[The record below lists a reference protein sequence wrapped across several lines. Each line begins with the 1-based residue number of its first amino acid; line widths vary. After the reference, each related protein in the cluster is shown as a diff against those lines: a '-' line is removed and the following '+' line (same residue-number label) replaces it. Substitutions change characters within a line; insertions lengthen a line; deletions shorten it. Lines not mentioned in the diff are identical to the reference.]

1 MFKNH
6 KLIFAQLTFLL
17 ISLAGYYFAQEKPF
31 YFFNQDAEV
40 DYFINSLLV
49 SLGKETWS
57 FHHPGIFIQYLG
69 GYVLSLFYNSDPFQA
84 KSFLL
89 VMKWILVFCNLLL
102 IILAFKIRGNLSKET
117 IFTLAL
123 LSFAWPSFLYY
134 LDYFTVDSIVQS
146 LSIVLFLAVWK
157 NLLEEK
163 FFIKDRLILSGLMSF
178 VLSLKIS
185 FAPFVAIS
193 IFSILIKDVVQHDY
207 SRGIFRFNL
216 ILLPASFVMFLL
228 FFNLPI
234 IERFPYLVMN
244 TLFEIFSML
253 YNKKLLMVIV
263 GLALITSCLGV
274 LSYFKYIKI
283 PFLSLDIQLLPKYI
297 FLFSGSCIFI
307 LNILKVDYSNFY
319 HLGMDLRN
327 ASAYLVFFLF
337 LIISFLNQRKFLA
350 KWSLLFSLSIFLS
363 AVITFTYSRDIW
375 ISQSLEQEKFLK
387 ELTINKIDQNKTVL
401 VWTGS
406 GNNNFLIENFYM
418 WGNYRY
424 SNEQFSD
431 LFASHFKNIRLIR
444 LRSLR
449 KNNQYYIHNNSSNLI
464 EKLSGYKIFF
474 PERTNFYDG
483 GLVDSDNVV
492 VVILK
497 GEIINEMKFQDS
509 PPSQFKFFI
518 EDSFDR
524 KFTFSEIEHKDFSYF
539 VFE

>member
-89 VMKWILVFCNLLL
+89 VMKWILAFCNLLL

-146 LSIVLFLAVWK
+146 LSIVMFLAVWK

-163 FFIKDRLILSGLMSF
+163 FFIKDRLILSGLMGF

-216 ILLPASFVMFLL
+216 LLLPASFVMFLL

-253 YNKKLLMVIV
+253 YNKKLLMVIA

-375 ISQSLEQEKFLK
+375 ISQSLEQEQFLK

-431 LFASHFKNIRLIR
+431 LFASHFKI
-444 LRSLR
+444 
-449 KNNQYYIHNNSSNLI
+449 
-464 EKLSGYKIFF
+464 
-474 PERTNFYDG
+474 YD
-483 GLVDSDNVV
+483 
-492 VVILK
+492 
-497 GEIINEMKFQDS
+497 
-509 PPSQFKFFI
+509 
-518 EDSFDR
+518 
-524 KFTFSEIEHKDFSYF
+524 
-539 VFE
+539 